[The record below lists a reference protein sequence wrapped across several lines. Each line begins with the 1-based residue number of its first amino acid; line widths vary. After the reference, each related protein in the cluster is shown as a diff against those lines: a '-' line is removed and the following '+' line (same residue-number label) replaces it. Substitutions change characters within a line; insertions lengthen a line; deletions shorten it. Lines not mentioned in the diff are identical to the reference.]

1 MSSRRNHPLAPVAS
15 SASSQKTAVVESEDI
30 SSDRNDWQQAHYYH
44 LFPAAP
50 RYPVSAYCP
59 PRRSSATPAEL
70 PIAENRFRAP
80 EPAIRHTSGLGEVS
94 TWGLRVPSRTTH
106 IKGTACVVAA
116 IALVF
121 IVVLVIALVSN
132 RENP

>member
-1 MSSRRNHPLAPVAS
+1 MSSRRNRALAPVAS
-15 SASSQKTAVVESEDI
+15 SASSQKTAIVESEDI
-30 SSDRNDWQQAHYYH
+30 ISDRNDWQQAHYYH

-50 RYPVSAYCP
+50 RYPVSAYFP
-59 PRRSSATPAEL
+59 PRRSSAAPAGL

-80 EPAIRHTSGLGEVS
+80 ETAIRQQSGFPCADEVS

-121 IVVLVIALVSN
+121 IVVLVIA
-132 RENP
+132 